1 MRQTFIEN
9 YNQTFQRLPNY
20 VREQSVMHQKP
31 VFGELFSGWTARGI
45 RRDKSADRP
54 HSISYIDRIQI

>member
-9 YNQTFQRLPNY
+9 YNQTFQRLPKY

-31 VFGELFSGWTARGI
+31 VFGKLFSGWTAQGI
-45 RRDKSADRP
+45 RHDKSTYRS
-54 HSISYIDRIQI
+54 HSSSYVDRIQI